1 MSSCGYGSCP
11 RCREEYFNCRKPQNC
26 KKCRHYQGGTFQG
39 AWKKIKSATP
49 VVVEISQGVFL
60 CRTTGWGDCCFITSS
75 GDVVVHPWG
84 VQDLEVSS
92 CKQWFGLPVWVWP
105 CEVCQEPWHVP
116 LPLIYQILLECRSF
130 SSKAKGSRAKGFPSP
145 SSSVILL
152 FGIVFSGRT
161 DRSLVQS
168 FIFFCF
174 PIGAC
179 GILWFRRQKTR
190 CSENQLFF

>member
-11 RCREEYFNCRKPQNC
+11 RCRGEYFNCRKPQNF

-49 VVVEISQGVFL
+49 VVVEISQGVFF
-60 CRTTGWGDCCFITSS
+60 CRTMGWGDCCFITSS

-105 CEVCQEPWHVP
+105 CEACQEPWHVQ

-130 SSKAKGSRAKGFPSP
+130 SSKAKGSRAKGFR
-145 SSSVILL
+145 LHLHRL
-152 FGIVFSGRT
+152 F
-161 DRSLVQS
+161 S
-168 FIFFCF
+168 F
-174 PIGAC
+174 
-179 GILWFRRQKTR
+179 L
-190 CSENQLFF
+190 E